1 MTLISTWQ
9 YNCSLADGFFDRK
22 MAKAKDKKETL
33 EQEEVKNTETAVEE
47 QPENSEEQVEEHE
60 EVEEIE
66 LSVEEKL
73 GIELAEAKDKYLRL
87 YSEFEN
93 FRRRNA
99 KEKLDLVKTASAGLV
114 EQLLPVVDDF
124 ERAQEAN
131 KSQEDIEAIK
141 EGFGLI
147 HNKLLKTLEAKGLK
161 VMETEKGTDF
171 DADLHEAITQ
181 FPADEDG
188 LKGKIIDTVEKG
200 YYLGEKVIRFAKV
213 VIGA

>member
-1 MTLISTWQ
+1 
-9 YNCSLADGFFDRK
+9 
-22 MAKAKDKKETL
+22 MAKAKKEKESL
-33 EQEEVKNTETAVEE
+33 EQEDVKQAETAVEE
-47 QPENSEEQVEEHE
+47 QPEQTEDKEQETEQEEN
-60 EVEEIE
+60 
-66 LSVEEKL
+66 LSPEEKL
-73 GIELAEAKDKYLRL
+73 TIELAEAKDKYLRL

-99 KEKLDLVKTASAGLV
+99 KERIELVKTASSDLM

-131 KSQEDIEAIK
+131 QSQDDVAAIK
-141 EGFGLI
+141 EGFDLI
-147 HNKLLKTLEAKGLK
+147 HNKLFKTLENKGLK
-161 VMETEKGTDF
+161 VMETAKGSDF
-171 DADLHEAITQ
+171 DAELHEAITQ
-181 FPADEDG
+181 FPVQEEE

>member
-1 MTLISTWQ
+1 
-9 YNCSLADGFFDRK
+9 
-22 MAKAKDKKETL
+22 MARAKDKKGTKK
-33 EQEEVKNTETAVEE
+33 QEEVKNTETVMEA
-47 QPENSEEQVEEHE
+47 QSDNNEEQVEEQE
-60 EVEEIE
+60 EQVEIE
-66 LSVEEKL
+66 LSPEEKL
-73 GIELAEAKDKYLRL
+73 QIELAEAKDKYLRL

-99 KEKLDLVKTASAGLV
+99 KEKLDMVKTASAGLV

-124 ERAQEAN
+124 ERAREAN
-131 KSQEDIEAIK
+131 KTQDDIEAIK

-147 HNKLLKTLEAKGLK
+147 SNKLFKTLEAKGLK

-181 FPADEDG
+181 FPADEES

>member
-1 MTLISTWQ
+1 MTFISTWQ
-9 YNCSLADGFFDRK
+9 YNCCLADGFFDRE

-33 EQEEVKNTETAVEE
+33 EQEEVKNTETVIEE
-47 QPENSEEQVEEHE
+47 QPENSEDQVEEQEE
-60 EVEEIE
+60 EVE
-66 LSVEEKL
+66 LSPEEKL
-73 GIELAEAKDKYLRL
+73 QIELAEAKDKYLRL

-99 KEKLDLVKTASAGLV
+99 KEKLEMVKTASAGLV

-147 HNKLLKTLEAKGLK
+147 NNKLFKTLEAKGLK

-181 FPADEDG
+181 FPAEEDS

-200 YYLGEKVIRFAKV
+200 YYLGDKVIRFAKV

>member
-1 MTLISTWQ
+1 M
-9 YNCSLADGFFDRK
+9 AGGFFERK
-22 MAKAKDKKETL
+22 MAKAKKKKEKL
-33 EQEEVKNTETAVEE
+33 EQEEVNNTEAAVEE
-47 QPENSEEQVEEHE
+47 QPESSQEQIEEQEEE
-60 EVEEIE
+60 S
-66 LSVEEKL
+66 LSPEEK
-73 GIELAEAKDKYLRL
+73 IAVELAEAKDKYLRL

-99 KEKLDLVKTASAGLV
+99 KERLDLVKTASADLM

-131 KSQEDIEAIK
+131 KTQEDVGAIK

-147 HNKLLKTLEAKGLK
+147 HNKLFKTLENKGLK
-161 VMETEKGTDF
+161 VMETEKGTEF
-171 DADLHEAITQ
+171 DSDLHEAVTQ
-181 FPADEDG
+181 FPVQEED

-213 VIGA
+213 IIGA